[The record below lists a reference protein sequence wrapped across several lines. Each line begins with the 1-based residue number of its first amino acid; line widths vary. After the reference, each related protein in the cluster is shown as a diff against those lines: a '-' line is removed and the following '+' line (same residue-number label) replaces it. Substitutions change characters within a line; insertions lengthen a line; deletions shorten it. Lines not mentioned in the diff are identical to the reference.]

1 MEQAF
6 EQGAAPLTPNTPLTQ
21 PRKGI
26 TGSTL
31 KLIALAIMLIDHIGA
46 VVMEPLLISMS
57 LQITDAAAL
66 SQEFIAQYNAIFM
79 ADLVLRY
86 IGRIAFPLF
95 CFLLV
100 EGFCHTHDV
109 KKYALR
115 LAAFAFVSEIPF
127 DLAVS
132 GKVLEFGHQ
141 NVFFTLLLGLL
152 AIWGIR
158 ALGERL
164 STWPIACRVVV
175 QALSVIAAIA
185 AAIGLRT
192 DYSGFGVAAIVAI
205 YLLRRHRVLAVAVAC
220 VILCVSTLMEITAFF
235 ALIPIALYNGQRG
248 LKLKYVFYVFYPAH
262 MLLLAGIF
270 WMVQSMMGLP
280 VIANLAAI
288 AVWIFS

>member
-46 VVMEPLLISMS
+46 VILERTILSMMSQIMSGAVMEPEFFARYDS
-57 LQITDAAAL
+57 LCV
-66 SQEFIAQYNAIFM
+66 
-79 ADLVLRY
+79 ADLVIRLV
-86 IGRIAFPLF
+86 GRIAFPLF

-127 DLAVS
+127 DLATS
-132 GKVLEFGHQ
+132 GEVLEFGHQ

-158 ALGERL
+158 ALGGRL
-164 STWPIACRVVV
+164 STWPIAGRVVV
-175 QALSVIAAIA
+175 QALPVIAAIA

-192 DYSGFGVAAIVAI
+192 DYNGFGVAAIVAI

-220 VILCVSTLMEITAFF
+220 VILCVLTFTEVTAFF

-262 MLLLAGIF
+262 LLLLAGIF
-270 WMVQSMMGLP
+270 WVVRSMMGLP
-280 VIANLAAI
+280 V
-288 AVWIFS
+288 

>member
-1 MEQAF
+1 MEQTF

-31 KLIALAIMLIDHIGA
+31 KLIALATMFIDHIGA
-46 VVMEPLLISMS
+46 VVLEALLISMEA
-57 LQITDAAAL
+57 QITDVTTL
-66 SQEFIAQYNAIFM
+66 SPAFIAQYNTM
-79 ADLVLRY
+79 WTVDLTLRY

-127 DLAVS
+127 DLGIS
-132 GKVLEFGHQ
+132 GEVLEFGHQ
-141 NVFFTLLLGLL
+141 NVFFTLLLSLL

-164 STWPIACRVVV
+164 STWPVAGRVVV
-175 QALSVIAAIA
+175 QALPVIAAIA

-192 DYSGFGVAAIVAI
+192 DYDGYGVAAIVAI

-220 VILCVSTLMEITAFF
+220 VILCALTLIEVTAFF
-235 ALIPIALYNGQRG
+235 ALIPVALYNGQRG
-248 LKLKYVFYVFYPAH
+248 LKLKYAFYVFYPVH
-262 MLLLAGIF
+262 MLVLAGVF
-270 WMVQSMMGLP
+270 WLVQRQMG
-280 VIANLAAI
+280 
-288 AVWIFS
+288 